1 MFTTVL
7 FMAAKRETSVFSN
20 KGMVNSAFLKVC
32 SVILM
37 GMTGGKKKK
46 EELGHSMVNN
56 FKESSS

>member
-7 FMAAKRETSVFSN
+7 FMAAKRETSVFGN
-20 KGMVNSAFLKVC
+20 KGMVNSAFPRVC

-46 EELGHSMVNN
+46 EEVVTFMVNN
-56 FKESSS
+56 FKETSS